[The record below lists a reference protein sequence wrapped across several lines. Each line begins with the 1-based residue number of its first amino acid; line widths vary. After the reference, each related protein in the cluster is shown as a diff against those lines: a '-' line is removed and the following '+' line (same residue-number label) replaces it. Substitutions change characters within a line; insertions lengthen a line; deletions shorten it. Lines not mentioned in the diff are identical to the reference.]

1 MTDFPHDNIVDALF
15 AVQQEVGPLTR
26 DAANPYYNSN
36 FASFPAI
43 RAKVDP
49 IAMAHGLFVRQSL
62 KADVLR
68 NRLYFNGEVEDD
80 EEVTMLRQ
88 SDSPQGHGSA
98 TTFYRRY
105 AYTTCLGLVSET
117 DDDGNA
123 ASTPPPA
130 ATTRREPPVVPPTPL
145 AERAEGMAAAH
156 APAPAGAL
164 DPDF

>member
-1 MTDFPHDNIVDALF
+1 MSDPLHDNIVDALY

-26 DAANPYYNSN
+26 DASNPYYNSN

-62 KADVLR
+62 KGEVLR

-123 ASTPPPA
+123 ASVPPA
-130 ATTRREPPVVPPTPL
+130 AATVHREPPTRPAEPL
-145 AERAEGMAAAH
+145 QAKAQALVANH
-156 APAPAGAL
+156 ANSGKI
-164 DPDF
+164 DEDF